1 MNFSISSLLTTP
13 SICADDSGSVSLAT
27 TSCTC
32 SSVRVR
38 RSSANRG
45 NRSVGGT
52 PSGYPADS
60 QDRIEPIIDVLVTV
74 IVSPQQVHSAR

>member
-1 MNFSISSLLTTP
+1 M
-13 SICADDSGSVSLAT
+13 
-27 TSCTC
+27 
-32 SSVRVR
+32 
-38 RSSANRG
+38 
-45 NRSVGGT
+45 GGT